1 MNLFIPVREYPEAVG
16 VMLFY
21 RIGEYFEE
29 RAVIKSRASIMEAVD
44 LRPETVSLVEGD
56 DIRVIPAEDANAGDF
71 ILVRAGD
78 RIPLDGVIVSGEIL
92 YSGFIDEY
100 SQRILPEYA
109 SLAKNIARHQI
120 K

>member
-1 MNLFIPVREYPEAVG
+1 MCEKEPSSPKNERRKNLAVR
-16 VMLFY
+16 
-21 RIGEYFEE
+21 
-29 RAVIKSRASIMEAVD
+29 
-44 LRPETVSLVEGD
+44 
-56 DIRVIPAEDANAGDF
+56 
-71 ILVRAGD
+71 
-78 RIPLDGVIVSGEIL
+78 VIVSGEIL